1 MTKLFKYLRPF
12 APIVVLIVTLLLLQ
26 SLADLYL
33 PTLMADIVDIG
44 VVRNNIDY
52 IWQVGGL
59 MLIVAAG
66 SAVCSIAAAFFSS
79 QAASGFGRDLRGR
92 VFSQVTAFS
101 LAEFDTLGTATLITR
116 TTNDITQVQQVLIM
130 ILRMMIYAPLV
141 GIGGIIMAVAVDP
154 TLSLILVV
162 VVPLLAASIGLI
174 AFKGVPL
181 FRAMQIKLD
190 KVNLVL
196 RENLTGIRVI
206 RAFNRDGYEQVRF
219 DNANRD
225 LTDTAIRVNRLMGL
239 LMPIV
244 MILMNLTSVAI
255 IWFGGLR
262 IDNGDMQVGSLMAF
276 LQYAMQIMFSVLMLS
291 FLLVMLPRA
300 QASAVRINQV
310 LDISGSRDQGSGT
323 RFPTTP
329 RPVDSE
335 GNKGTLE
342 FRDVTFSYPG
352 AEEPALSNISFSAK
366 AGEVIAIIGGTGA
379 GKSTLLNLI
388 PRFYDVA
395 DGSIL
400 VDRVDIREMS
410 QESLRAGIGLVPQQA
425 LLFSGTIADNIRFG
439 NEAAGALDIER
450 AAETAQ
456 AMEFISTMPERFD
469 STISQGGT
477 NLSGGQKQ
485 RLAIARALVRKP
497 RIYLF
502 DDSFSALDFKTD
514 ARLRRALRKVTAGSI
529 VIIVAQRVSTVL
541 DADMIVV
548 LDDGRMVGRGRHKEL
563 LKTSQVYREIVASQ
577 LSEEE
582 LAA

>member
-141 GIGGIIMAVAVDP
+141 GIGGIIMAIAVDP

-219 DNANRD
+219 DTANRD

-323 RFPTTP
+323 RFPTKP

-400 VDRVDIREMS
+400 VDGLDIREMS